1 MEDFILM
8 LKSEFANLV
17 EEHLDAASNEHLW
30 ALGSDDPE
38 SAAQHEAY
46 AEHNRELAEFYSKL
60 AKNTPLITE
69 VIDTVNKYNK

>member
-46 AEHNRELAEFYSKL
+46 AEHNR
-60 AKNTPLITE
+60 
-69 VIDTVNKYNK
+69 